1 MELKSICEI
10 IASLFHTYEINEI
23 NEISE
28 INENYES
35 EWGQFVCL
43 D

>member
-10 IASLFHTYEINEI
+10 IASWFRAYEINEI
-23 NEISE
+23 H
-28 INENYES
+28 ENYES

>member
-10 IASLFHTYEINEI
+10 IASWFHTY
-23 NEISE
+23 E